1 MRPLYPLFIERHYRS
16 GLRYGR
22 LDAVAMFVDVSGFT
36 SMTEK
41 LMQQG
46 KVGAEYIGDILNNT
60 FSPVIEAVYR
70 CGGFITGF
78 AGDAFTAIFP
88 GNDLVCPLAASSE
101 IQRIFRSRPSHETP
115 YGSFAVSAK
124 IGISYGEVE
133 WGIPGT
139 DYHRAFFFRGPAIDG
154 CAAAE
159 HHACAGDIV
168 MDEMAMGI
176 AGHIPLDSSP
186 LGEERFWRV
195 SFRGDVPAVAEETGS
210 LSREVGKLFYP
221 EHLYEQ
227 TLSGEFRDIVP
238 VFISFDPPAS
248 FEGLDRFTAAVL
260 ETTDAFGGYFN
271 LVDFGDKGGNMLIL
285 FGAPVSYENNVHRA
299 VSFILALKDRVETPF
314 RCGVTQG
321 QVYAGFV
328 GSDRRATYTVL
339 GDRVN
344 LAARFMMRAQ
354 WGEIWLSE
362 AVARQVEEQYDI
374 AFVGEQ
380 QFKGKTE
387 KIKVFSLRGQ
397 KVRGEELSFDQ
408 PMVGREAELKRMI
421 AALEP
426 LRAGRN
432 AGVIALWG
440 DAGVGK
446 TRLLAEVKKQL
457 AGEMQLVSL
466 TADSILR
473 KSMNPF
479 TTFFERFF
487 DQLDTDDPAE
497 KRRRFEKRWESVVAG
512 IGACADART
521 VQEVTEELTR
531 TKSFL
536 AALVGIEWK
545 DSLYEKLDAKSRF
558 ENTLYAVKEFVKAL
572 SLAKPL
578 IVALDDIQWLDNDSR
593 EILKVLFRQTDRF
606 PFALVVLGRYGDD
619 GAKPSLD
626 LDAAVPLTEIALD
639 RLQAPDA
646 ALLTEQLLGGPVGGE
661 LRDLIMRRSEGNPF
675 FVEQICYYL
684 KTNNLLEQRDGRYGA
699 LGGNVD
705 IPQGVNALLISRID
719 RLSQRLKEGVFSASV
734 LGREIDVSIFAE
746 IMHGYDVPALLSEG
760 NEERIWLPLSELFY
774 SFRNLLLRE
783 AAYDM
788 QLRSRLKALHRAV
801 AEAMERTYGTD
812 DKYASEMAF
821 HYERAEERDKA
832 RHYLGRAADYAQAH
846 YQNEDA
852 IRFYS
857 TLLSYVDEPTAQ
869 IDIRHKLGGVYKLI
883 GKWKEAE
890 ESFRAALGAAEAL
903 KDVPRTADNERE
915 LGYLLLEKG
924 RYDESRELLDRAL
937 DAYHR
942 LGDKKGELTVLGY
955 FGLIHYYRGEL
966 DKAIEF
972 FNRRL
977 AIAKEQDD
985 RANIMVSYRYLGGVA
1000 YYRAD
1005 YRQAQEYYTQ
1015 VLALAGEL
1023 GAELDIAVA
1032 KLNLGLSCSYL
1043 NDFDNALR
1051 YYRESLEVYQKF
1063 GSKFYIAYTHNNMG
1077 ELLLWMGNY
1086 EEAARSFKQQR
1097 DIAAELGSSRH
1108 IAMANNML
1116 GNVGKRLKQYD
1127 DAEKYYDRAIKIATD
1142 LSLKNLL
1149 CEFYFEKAEM
1159 LFETG
1164 RVAEAEPL
1172 VAEAVSLSE
1181 AVGRKDFNFKARL
1194 LRERI
1199 TAQRDAAAAVVALHQ
1214 MLAECTSQDQKAAVT
1229 YHLFELTGDA
1239 GHHAAALELYQ
1250 ALFKTAP
1257 RAEYRDRIAALGE
1270 KR

>member
-1 MRPLYPLFIERHYRS
+1 MRPLYPGFIEKQYRQRV
-16 GLRYGR
+16 LYGR
-22 LDAVAMFVDVSGFT
+22 LHAAAMFVDVSGFT

-88 GNDLVCPLAASSE
+88 GDDMICPVAAASE
-101 IQRIFRSRPSHETP
+101 IQRIFRSHPSHETP

-124 IGISYGEVE
+124 IGISYGDVE

-168 MDEMAMGI
+168 MDTPAIDRSKGV
-176 AGHIPLDSSP
+176 PLERLA
-186 LGEERFWRV
+186 LGERGFWRV
-195 SFRGDVPAVAEETGS
+195 SFQEKFPTIKEKEEP
-210 LSREVGKLFYP
+210 LSRETGKLFYP
-221 EHLYEQ
+221 EQLYEQ
-227 TLSGEFRDIVP
+227 TLAGEFRDIVP
-238 VFISFDPPAS
+238 VFISFQAPDDLEELS
-248 FEGLDRFTAAVL
+248 RFTAAVL

-271 LVDFGDKGGNMLIL
+271 LMDFGDKGGNMLVL
-285 FGAPVSYENNVHRA
+285 FGAPVSYENNVQRA
-299 VSFILALKDRVETPF
+299 VSFVLALRERVTVPI
-314 RCGVTQG
+314 RCGITQG

-328 GSDRRATYTVL
+328 GSERRATYTVL

-344 LAARFMMRAQ
+344 LAARFMMRAA
-354 WGEIWLSE
+354 WGEIWLSK
-362 AVARQVEEQYDI
+362 AVADQIGEQYEI
-374 AFVGEQ
+374 SALGEQ

-387 KIKVFSLRGQ
+387 KIAVFLLRGQ
-397 KVRGEELSFDQ
+397 KSRSEDLSFDQ
-408 PMVGREAELKRMI
+408 PMVGREEELKR
-421 AALEP
+421 ALAVLDP
-426 LRAGRN
+426 LRNGRN
-432 AGVIALWG
+432 AGVLALWG

-446 TRLLAEVKKQL
+446 TRLLAEVRRRIG
-457 AGEMQLVSL
+457 GEVQVISLV
-466 TADSILR
+466 ADSILR

-479 TTFFERFF
+479 VTFFERFF
-487 DQLDTDDPAE
+487 DQTDTDDPSE
-497 KRRRFEKRWESVVAG
+497 KRRRFDRRWESVVSGLAR
-512 IGACADART
+512 CSDARL
-521 VQEVTEELTR
+521 VQEVTEELSR

-536 AALVGIEWK
+536 AAMVGVEWK
-545 DSLYEKLDAKSRF
+545 ESLYEKLDAKGRF
-558 ENTLYAVKEFVKAL
+558 ENTLYAVKEFIKAL
-572 SLAKPL
+572 SLAQPL
-578 IVALDDIQWLDNDSR
+578 LVAIDDIQWLDNDSH
-593 EILKVLFRQTDRF
+593 EILKVLFRQTERF
-606 PFALVVLGRYGDD
+606 PFALVVLGRYSDD
-619 GAKPSLD
+619 GTKPVLSLD
-626 LDAAVPLTEIALD
+626 PGVPLSEIALD
-639 RLQAPDA
+639 RLQSVEV
-646 ALLTEQLLGGPVGGE
+646 ALLTEQLLGGRVGDE
-661 LRDLIMRRSEGNPF
+661 LRDIIMRRSDGNPF

-684 KTNNLLEQRDGRYGA
+684 KTNNLLEERDGRYDA

-734 LGREIDVSIFAE
+734 LGREIDVSIFTE
-746 IMHGYDVPALLSEG
+746 LMRGHDVPSLLSEG
-760 NEERIWLPLSELFY
+760 REERIWMPLSELLY
-774 SFRNLLLRE
+774 AFRNLLLRE

-788 QLRSRLKALHRAV
+788 QLRSRLKVMHRTV
-801 AEAMERTYGTD
+801 AEAMERTYGND
-812 DKYASEMAF
+812 DKYASEIAF
-821 HYERAEERDKA
+821 HYERAEERERTRFYFSKA
-832 RHYLGRAADYAQAH
+832 AEYAREH

-852 IRFYS
+852 IRCYRS
-857 TLLSYVDEPTAQ
+857 LLSYVDERSQQAE
-869 IDIRHKLGGVYKLI
+869 IHYKLGGVYRLI

-890 ESFRAALGAAEAL
+890 ESYRTALDLAG
-903 KDVPRTADNERE
+903 DDTSRRADNERE

-924 RYDESRELLDRAL
+924 RYDESRELLDHAL
-937 DAYHR
+937 TAYR
-942 LGDKKGELTVLGY
+942 SLGDRKGELTVLGY
-955 FGLIHYYRGEL
+955 FGLIHYYRGDL
-966 DKAIEF
+966 DNAIDF

-977 AIAKEQDD
+977 SLAKELDD

-1015 VLALAGEL
+1015 VLSIAEEL
-1023 GAELDIAVA
+1023 KSELDIAVA

-1051 YYRESLEVYQKF
+1051 YYRESLDVYQKF

-1086 EEAARSFKQQR
+1086 EEAMRSFKQQR

-1116 GNVGKRLKQYD
+1116 GNVCKRLKQYEE
-1127 DAEKYYDRAIKIATD
+1127 AEKYYDRAIKVASD

-1164 RVAEAEPL
+1164 RAVEAESL
-1172 VAEAVSLSE
+1172 VTEAVTLSE

-1214 MLAECTSQDQKAAVT
+1214 MLAECTGQDQKAAVT
-1229 YHLFELTGDA
+1229 YHLFELTGNA
-1239 GHHAAALELYQ
+1239 EHHAAALELYND
-1250 ALFKTAP
+1250 LFKKAP
-1257 RAEYRDRIAALGE
+1257 RAEYRERIAAL
-1270 KR
+1270 RSLSS